1 MLQFS
6 RFTLSLVISFFY
18 LSFCQALTFFDVF
31 SISIWIV

>member
-1 MLQFS
+1 MPQFA